1 MWHLA
6 PGLPGRRTLRQKRKS
21 VVTKKRNAAVVKNEN
36 AVADSLCDIT
46 I

>member
-6 PGLPGRRTLRQKRKS
+6 PELPGRRTLWQKRKS
-21 VVTKKRNAAVVKNEN
+21 VATKKRSAAVVRNEN
-36 AVADSLCDIT
+36 AVVDSLCDTT